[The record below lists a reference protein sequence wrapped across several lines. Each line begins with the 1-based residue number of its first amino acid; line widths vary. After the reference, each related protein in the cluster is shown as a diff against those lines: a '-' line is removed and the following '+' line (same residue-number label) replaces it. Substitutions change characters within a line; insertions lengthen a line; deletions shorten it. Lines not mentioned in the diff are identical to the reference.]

1 MKRLLLSVCLVGV
14 VFAGH
19 TRSPQSM
26 SDPLATQPL
35 NVARAASVPGGA
47 SDQAKSQ
54 AAGFQ
59 RVALSSPAVGSPA
72 VGASQP
78 GGTPTAN
85 IDELFAPALPQVAS
99 REEDAKASDDA
110 KLIDESAMWVV
121 VIRGAWMHRGPS
133 VSTPVVGHQSPGK
146 EMHLL
151 DSLQGWYQ
159 VFDPET
165 GKRGWVY
172 AKYYLEPID
181 RPGQKRVVVQTP
193 LPPTQAAAEPVQP
206 KHSARRVAQRRAMSI
221 QPAGLDNTQARGRAW
236 GEGVASVLE
245 RALRR

>member
-14 VFAGH
+14 VFAGN

-26 SDPLATQPL
+26 QEPLATQPL
-35 NVARAASVPGGA
+35 NVARAASVPGGG

-54 AAGFQ
+54 PAGFQ
-59 RVALSSPAVGSPA
+59 RVALSSPAVGA
-72 VGASQP
+72 LQP
-78 GGTPTAN
+78 GSTPAAN

-99 REEDAKASDDA
+99 REEDAKASDDP

-121 VIRGAWMHRGPS
+121 VIRGAWMHSGPS

-151 DSLQGWYQ
+151 DSSQGWYQ

-206 KHSARRVAQRRAMSI
+206 KHSARRVTQRRAMSI
-221 QPAGLDNTQARGRAW
+221 QPAGLDNTQSRGRAW